1 MITDQIGLYSVLL
14 PLFIYMVRE
23 TQAFFSNL
31 SLFQN
36 SYMKKR
42 SVSVCID
49 FSFVAS
55 LVQNIGQPYSTVFF
69 FCLVFLNLIFFLIPS
84 RTTVRISLLL
94 LWGIDLKIRRSNS
107 WSLGIMGNLD
117 KLAWTS
123 VSGIL
128 SRFF

>member
-14 PLFIYMVRE
+14 PLFSYMVRE

-69 FCLVFLNLIFFLIPS
+69 LFGLFKSNFLFNPFSYNCEDQFALV
-84 RTTVRISLLL
+84 
-94 LWGIDLKIRRSNS
+94 
-107 WSLGIMGNLD
+107 MGH
-117 KLAWTS
+117 
-123 VSGIL
+123 
-128 SRFF
+128 RFKD